1 MQMRIVAAMLLLAV
15 LAISTGTVLLL
26 GYVLAAFSGG
36 VILFVMGRKM
46 TRRIANARY
55 SRLRL
60 VSRSTAPD
68 SGTSLERERPAA

>member
-1 MQMRIVAAMLLLAV
+1 MRIVAAMVLLAV

-36 VILFVMGRKM
+36 VIVFVMARKM

-60 VSRSTAPD
+60 VTRSPARA
-68 SGTSLERERPAA
+68 SGTNREERPAA